1 MLGIKDF
8 FLHAPTLLDLN
19 LSGCVD
25 LTNESTYLICPN
37 LRMIDISGSNLGST
51 FEKEHLPTTTTAGK
65 KIHVLR
71 GGTAHDWM
79 TNF

>member
-1 MLGIKDF
+1 M
-8 FLHAPTLLDLN
+8 LLDLN

-25 LTNESTYLICPN
+25 LTNESTYLICPH
-37 LRMIDISGSNLGST
+37 LRMIDISGSNLGLA
-51 FEKEHLPTTTTAGK
+51 FEKEHLPTTGK
-65 KIHVLR
+65 KINVLR